1 MSVVQRFDL
10 VISGKVQGVGYR
22 YSVKHKAESMGISG
36 FVRNQN
42 DGSVF
47 VAAQGEKPAIENFV
61 RWCYQ
66 GPPSA
71 LVKAIEKI
79 PGTIEDF
86 RNFRI
91 LY

>member
-1 MSVVQRFDL
+1 MSAEQRFDL

-22 YSVKHKAESMGISG
+22 YSVKHKAESLGISG

-47 VAAQGEKPAIENFV
+47 VTAEGEKSAMENFL
-61 RWCYQ
+61 RWCHQ
-66 GPPSA
+66 GPPRA
-71 LVKAIEKI
+71 FVRTIEKK
-79 PGTIEDF
+79 PGTIENFSD
-86 RNFRI
+86 FRI